1 MMVKGML
8 EFQRG
13 IDLQIM
19 KANLF
24 NLSELD
30 RALGSPFSCRRQ
42 SVLGLLDEPNS
53 LRCSQTD
60 NPCDNCKQPIVPVMR
75 PVSDQVRVVM
85 DILQTSPMDV
95 LMLRELLSGIKSG
108 CCSDVAKWQG
118 LLQTWPSEEIAQF
131 TDFLI
136 NDGFVCK
143 QGSIVNDSP
152 VCFLQ
157 PSSKSQE
164 LLSSSTEIFFPVF
177 ESSVINVFNQAVSW
191 RDDRTRLHH
200 LEKRRFGPKQRKSS
214 S

>member
-1 MMVKGML
+1 MEV
-8 EFQRG
+8 ERVR
-13 IDLQIM
+13 I
-19 KANLF
+19 
-24 NLSELD
+24 
-30 RALGSPFSCRRQ
+30 
-42 SVLGLLDEPNS
+42 VLKS
-53 LRCSQTD
+53 L
-60 NPCDNCKQPIVPVMR
+60 V
-75 PVSDQVRVVM
+75 
-85 DILQTSPMDV
+85 
-95 LMLRELLSGIKSG
+95 
-108 CCSDVAKWQG
+108 
-118 LLQTWPSEEIAQF
+118 SEEIAQF

-136 NDGFVCK
+136 NDGFVRK

-164 LLSSSTEIFFPVF
+164 FVSSSTEIFFPVF